1 MPDESSPLME
11 RRSVRRES
19 DPRPGPHRALAWG
32 LAIGAAYVGVVALS
46 WSPTVRLLYDGL
58 VPLPP
63 YRWVTPPPERAKD
76 NQPPQ
81 PGADTL
87 ALGPRGSPAAEV
99 ATGDDQAL
107 ATFPAAALAPRPGES
122 SVKVRLSPLDPLTLG
137 TVPAGRRFDGNA
149 YRIEA
154 TYAASAAPA
163 VLTAPVTVVLRYPAH
178 ATLLLRAQDAGWQS
192 LHTTRFDGSQQVLGP
207 SNDLGVFVAASPSI
221 SRSAATTRAVCTRND
236 GSHRRPRT
244 GAGAR

>member
-1 MPDESSPLME
+1 ME
-11 RRSVRRES
+11 RRSVRRGG

-32 LAIGAAYVGVVALS
+32 LAIGAVYLGVVAFS
-46 WSPTVRLLYDGL
+46 WPPVVRLLYDGL

-76 NQPPQ
+76 NQPPR

-87 ALGPRGSPAAEV
+87 VLGPQASPAAEV
-99 ATGDDQAL
+99 ATEDDQAL
-107 ATFPAAALAPRPGES
+107 VTFPAGALAQRPGES
-122 SVKVRLSPLDPLTLG
+122 SVKVRLTPLDPLALG

-154 TYAASAAPA
+154 TY
-163 VLTAPVTVVLRYPAH
+163 PAH
-178 ATLLLRAQDAGWQS
+178 ATLLLRAQDAGWQA

-207 SNDLGVFVAASPSI
+207 SNDLGVFVAASPSAHRG
-221 SRSAATTRAVCTRND
+221 SPPAA
-236 GSHRRPRT
+236 RRYF
-244 GAGAR
+244 AGGFLLAAILGVLAARWR

>member
-1 MPDESSPLME
+1 ME
-11 RRSVRRES
+11 RRSVRRDG

-32 LAIGAAYVGVVALS
+32 LAIGAVYLGVVAFS
-46 WSPTVRLLYDGL
+46 WPPTVRLLYDGL

-87 ALGPRGSPAAEV
+87 ALGPQGSPAAEV

-107 ATFPAAALAPRPGES
+107 VTFPAAVVAPRPGES

-178 ATLLLRAQDAGWQS
+178 ATLLLRAQDGGWQA

-207 SNDLGVFVAASPSI
+207 SNDLGVFVAASPAAHRGAPPAAQ
-221 SRSAATTRAVCTRND
+221 RSLAGGFLLAAILSAL
-236 GSHRRPRT
+236 
-244 GAGAR
+244 AARWR